1 MYFVYFLSTTP
12 PNHPKLKNL
21 EYSIID
27 HFLIILQVAL
37 LHSSPI
43 LSPTQ
48 CEENTMAGF
57 KALKGEGH
65 WPTLLAAFLYFDF
78 SFMVWTMLGP
88 LSTEINEAL
97 VASGAM
103 AMSAGEK
110 ATLLSLPIL
119 SGALLRILLG
129 FGVDKFGAKKTALI
143 SQAIVISALFFTY
156 FQAESITYN
165 QLLVVAL
172 GLGFAGASFAVAL
185 PQAGQWYP
193 PKLQGVVL
201 GIAGAGNIGVVI
213 DFLFAPKI
221 AEHYGWDAVFL
232 VGGVLSSI
240 IFVAYMFMAKDAPEN
255 VYKANP
261 KKLNDYGKLLKDK
274 DTWWF
279 NLFYAI
285 SFGGFVGF
293 AGYMK
298 VYLMNTYSTEM
309 ADLGMAW
316 LAEENVKVMA
326 GYFGALCIFAGAIL
340 RPIGGAVADKMGG
353 IKSLYIFFGMV
364 ATLAVINA
372 LIELPFAAAILVLFL
387 IMANLGMAK
396 GAVFQ
401 LVPQRFGKDIGIM
414 TGIIGA
420 AGGLGGTA
428 LIKTL
433 GWSKG
438 AFDGYTAGFLIFAG
452 VVFLAIA
459 GISFV
464 KTRWRTTWGA
474 AAGGRI

>member
-1 MYFVYFLSTTP
+1 
-12 PNHPKLKNL
+12 
-21 EYSIID
+21 
-27 HFLIILQVAL
+27 
-37 LHSSPI
+37 
-43 LSPTQ
+43 
-48 CEENTMAGF
+48 MAGF
-57 KALKGEGH
+57 KDLKGKGH
-65 WPTLLAAFLYFDF
+65 APTLFMAFLYFDM

-88 LSTEINEAL
+88 LSTEIAEAL
-97 VASGAM
+97 ALTGHIM
-103 AMSAGEK
+103 TAGEK

-119 SGALLRILLG
+119 SGAILRILLG
-129 FGVDKFGAKKTALI
+129 FGVDKIGAKTTALI
-143 SQAIVISALFFTY
+143 SQAIVIAALLTAFF
-156 FQAESITYN
+156 QGESITYN
-165 QLLVVAL
+165 ALLVVAL

-221 AEHYGWDAVFL
+221 AEIWGWASVFGVGAVMAIIVFIAYLFL
-232 VGGVLSSI
+232 
-240 IFVAYMFMAKDAPEN
+240 AKDAPEE
-255 VYKANP
+255 VYKKNP
-261 KKLNDYGKLLKDK
+261 KKLKDYVKLLKDK

-279 NLFYAI
+279 CLFYAV

-298 VYLMNTYSTEM
+298 VYLMNTYQVDMSAFGLDVLDES
-309 ADLGMAW
+309 
-316 LAEENVKVMA
+316 NVKVIA
-326 GYFGALCIFAGAIL
+326 GYFGALCIFAGAVL
-340 RPIGGAVADKMGG
+340 RPVGGAVADKICGV
-353 IKSLYIFFGMV
+353 KSLYFFYGIV
-364 ATLAVINA
+364 ALLAIINA
-372 LIELPFAAAILVLFL
+372 TIQLPFALAIFVLFL
-387 IMANLGMAK
+387 IMANLGMAN

-414 TGIIGA
+414 TGIVGC

-438 AFDGYTAGFLIFAG
+438 AFDGYTAGFLIFAI
-452 VVFLAIA
+452 VVIVAIS

-464 KTRWRTTWGA
+464 KTRWRTTWGVQ
-474 AAGGRI
+474 AGGRI

>member
-1 MYFVYFLSTTP
+1 
-12 PNHPKLKNL
+12 
-21 EYSIID
+21 
-27 HFLIILQVAL
+27 
-37 LHSSPI
+37 
-43 LSPTQ
+43 
-48 CEENTMAGF
+48 MASF
-57 KALKGEGH
+57 KALKGQGDAK
-65 WPTLLAAFLYFDF
+65 TLFAAFLYFDF

-88 LSTEINEAL
+88 LATEISESL
-97 VASGAM
+97 AM
-103 AMSAGEK
+103 HGFIMSASQK
-110 ATLLSLPIL
+110 ATLLSIPIL
-119 SGALLRILLG
+119 AGALLRILLG
-129 FGVDKFGAKKTALI
+129 FGVDKFGAKKTALM
-143 SQAIVISALFFTY
+143 SQAVVISVLFYAY
-156 FQAESITYN
+156 FRGETITYN
-165 QLLVVAL
+165 ELLVVAV

-221 AEHYGWDAVFL
+221 AELWGWQAVFL
-232 VGGVLSSI
+232 VGGALSTL
-240 IFVAYMFMAKDAPEN
+240 IFITYIFLAKDAPKE
-255 VYKANP
+255 VYTPRP
-261 KKLNDYGKLLKDK
+261 KKLKDYAKLLKDR

-279 NLFYAI
+279 NLFYAV

-298 VYLMNTYSTEM
+298 VYLMNTYQ
-309 ADLGMAW
+309 ADMSSFGMNVFN
-316 LAEENVKVMA
+316 EPNVKVIA
-326 GYFGALCIFAGAIL
+326 GYFGALTIFAGAVL
-340 RPIGGAVADKMGG
+340 RPVGGAIADKMGG
-353 IKSLYIFFGMV
+353 VKSLYIFFGIV

-372 LIELPFAAAILVLFL
+372 TVTLPFWVAIAVLFA
-387 IMANLGMAK
+387 IMANLGMAN

-438 AFDGYTAGFLIFAG
+438 AFDGYSAGFMIFAG
-452 VVFLAIA
+452 VVLVAIM
-459 GISFV
+459 GISLV
-464 KTRWRTTWGA
+464 KTRWRTTWGV